1 MCLMTRMM
9 MKPVRRA
16 HHDARADAR
25 ALSSLIYV
33 NLWCVRLVS
42 SSLALLDCGARVG
55 SPHGLMINSRSPREN
70 LTHLNRPRRTRRVIP
85 LLLRV
90 TYAEHLVHER
100 FRVHST
106 CRIVQE
112 TLYTPPP
119 RGRFVHSSRTPPPAR
134 ANRPRT
140 RRPKT
145 RTFRGR
151 LRRRH
156 HLHARACT
164 PRCPRTPSIS
174 APMAAV
180 CARR

>member
-9 MKPVRRA
+9 TKPVRRA
-16 HHDARADAR
+16 HHDERADAR

-33 NLWCVRLVS
+33 NLWCVRLFS
-42 SSLALLDCGARVG
+42 SPLALLDCGARVG
-55 SPHGLMINSRSPREN
+55 SPHDQQSFPSRD

-90 TYAEHLVHER
+90 TYAEHLVLER

-119 RGRFVHSSRTPPPAR
+119 RGRFDHSSRTPPPAR
-134 ANRPRT
+134 ANRSRT

-145 RTFRGR
+145 RTFRGH
-151 LRRRH
+151 LQYRH
-156 HLHARACT
+156 HLRARACT
-164 PRCPRTPSIS
+164 
-174 APMAAV
+174 
-180 CARR
+180 